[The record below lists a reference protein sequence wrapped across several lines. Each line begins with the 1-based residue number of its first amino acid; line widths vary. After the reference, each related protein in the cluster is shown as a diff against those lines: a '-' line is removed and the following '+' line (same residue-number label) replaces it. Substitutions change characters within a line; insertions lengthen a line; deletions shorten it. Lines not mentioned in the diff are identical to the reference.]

1 MAYYYRRNNWNRGG
15 RYYGRNRYYK
25 RSSARAKSWGNMKAA
40 KQQADQSTFT
50 INIPSEISA
59 FSAKA
64 SGFTGDSAV
73 LNGKVLGTYAM
84 NIFDT
89 LRKSEFFNNYAS
101 MYDEFKIDR
110 IKVKLLPTQWTFNL
124 NSGNYNYKNLTVYT
138 AWDRSG
144 LSYDQLQM
152 AIGADIDTQAIPG
165 ISQNTWVIGSQNGT
179 PNNDSGVDFGGLY
192 CVIGNDITTYSSSES
207 RVVNPNTNTSITRWL
222 NPKTMQEKTQWIST
236 GMLKP
241 WYINYDPIKGRYY
254 TLPVSDMPQ
263 FTEGEEISATQQI
276 VNIGGG
282 EGYSAQKGILKQWKS
297 GLSDDN
303 PCSLIEDQGI
313 RFKPTLLVGVYPQET
328 SELTPSSTDGAAN
341 RIKFNVETEVVCSF
355 RGLRK
360 AKVVAA

>member
-1 MAYYYRRNNWNRGG
+1 
-15 RYYGRNRYYK
+15 
-25 RSSARAKSWGNMKAA
+25 
-40 KQQADQSTFT
+40 
-50 INIPSEISA
+50 
-59 FSAKA
+59 
-64 SGFTGDSAV
+64 
-73 LNGKVLGTYAM
+73 
-84 NIFDT
+84 
-89 LRKSEFFNNYAS
+89 

-282 EGYSAQKGILKQWKS
+282 EGYSAQKGILNHGK
-297 GLSDDN
+297 N
-303 PCSLIEDQGI
+303 
-313 RFKPTLLVGVYPQET
+313 KPLQFQ
-328 SELTPSSTDGAAN
+328 
-341 RIKFNVETEVVCSF
+341 R
-355 RGLRK
+355 
-360 AKVVAA
+360 